1 MVLPDP
7 RICLRLE
14 CHQLSTMDLHSV
26 VALCIQVM
34 VAGSEATS
42 EYRVQVFT
50 PPYLLSGATR
60 PTLTTVPTAMGYNKT
75 YTIAYGGTACI
86 DRVVV
91 IRQSSVTHGIHMV
104 SWSCEELDTPHKLG
118 HLDPASRG

>member
-1 MVLPDP
+1 M
-7 RICLRLE
+7 
-14 CHQLSTMDLHSV
+14 
-26 VALCIQVM
+26 
-34 VAGSEATS
+34 AGSEATS
-42 EYRVQVFT
+42 EYRVQIFT

-91 IRQSSVTHGIHMV
+91 IRQSSVTHGCHMV
-104 SWSCEELDTPHKLG
+104 SWSRKQLDTPQKLG
-118 HLDPASRG
+118 HL

>member
-1 MVLPDP
+1 M
-7 RICLRLE
+7 
-14 CHQLSTMDLHSV
+14 
-26 VALCIQVM
+26 QVM

-42 EYRVQVFT
+42 EYRVQIFT

-91 IRQSSVTHGIHMV
+91 IRQSSVTHGCHMV
-104 SWSCEELDTPHKLG
+104 SWSRKQLDTPQKLG
-118 HLDPASRG
+118 HL

>member
-1 MVLPDP
+1 M
-7 RICLRLE
+7 
-14 CHQLSTMDLHSV
+14 
-26 VALCIQVM
+26 
-34 VAGSEATS
+34 AGSEATS
-42 EYRVQVFT
+42 EYRVQIFT

-91 IRQSSVTHGIHMV
+91 MRQSSVTHSSHMV
-104 SWSCEELDTPHKLG
+104 SLL
-118 HLDPASRG
+118 